1 MDLDGPM
8 GENVVVILYVLC
20 GLEIRVEICLEKST
34 KSSNES
40 LLLLLNLIYN
50 ILFILVQ

>member
-8 GENVVVILYVLC
+8 GENVVVLQLLYGLC
-20 GLEIRVEICLEKST
+20 GLEIRVEICREKST

-40 LLLLLNLIYN
+40 LLLKELD
-50 ILFILVQ
+50 V